1 MADAGSWWS
10 IAAALDESRHPGTI
24 VYVDGRTL
32 KETDRVS
39 ATEVPPT
46 LRYAP
51 TPRGLVPV
59 VKVVLSLE
67 SERRVIREY
76 GPRGELLRSTSQYR
90 DPN

>member
-1 MADAGSWWS
+1 MADTGSWWS
-10 IAAALDESRHPGTI
+10 IATTMSDSRHPGTI

-32 KETDRVS
+32 RETDRVAAS
-39 ATEVPPT
+39 DVPPL
-46 LRYAP
+46 LRFAP

-59 VKVVLSLE
+59 VRVVLYLE

-76 GPRGELLRSTSQYR
+76 GPRGELLRSTAQYR